1 MNFEAI
7 NEVVIRIHIFNVMH
21 RRENTLPKQRVLLA
35 GATGYLGKF
44 IVVELKSHGYWVR
57 ALSRDTRKIEPIR
70 QHIDD
75 LFIGQATQP
84 KTLKGICKDIN
95 IVISSLGITRQKD
108 RHTYMDV
115 DYQGNKNLL
124 NEAIEQNV
132 SKFMYI
138 SVFNADKLG
147 HLEIVKAKE
156 RFANELKEA
165 DLEHIIVRPNG
176 FFSDMKDFFN
186 MAKRGRV
193 YLFGNGEYRG
203 NPIHGADLAKACV
216 ERLES
221 DDEEF
226 DIGGPEILT
235 QNEIALQAF
244 EVLKKKPKITR
255 IPIWINSLTVKLA
268 RFFTSVKTYGP
279 IEFFMT
285 VLAMDMIAPIYG
297 QRTIKNY
304 FKEIS

>member
-1 MNFEAI
+1 MVSEQ
-7 NEVVIRIHIFNVMH
+7 
-21 RRENTLPKQRVLLA
+21 KVLVA

-44 IVVELKSHGYWVR
+44 IVKELQRHGYWVR
-57 ALSRDTRKIEPIR
+57 ALSRDASRIQPVS
-70 QHIDD
+70 QYVDD

-84 KTLKGICKDIN
+84 ETLIGVCKGIE
-95 IVISSLGITRQKD
+95 IVVSCLGITKQKD
-108 RHTYMDV
+108 GLTYMDV

-124 NEAIEQNV
+124 NEAIAENV
-132 SKFMYI
+132 SRFMYI
-138 SVFNADKLG
+138 SVFNANKLC

-156 RFANELKEA
+156 RFADELKET

-176 FFSDMKDFFN
+176 FFSDMKEFFN
-186 MAKRGRV
+186 MARRGRV
-193 YLFGNGEYRG
+193 YLFGNGEYLG

-221 DDEEF
+221 SDGEF

-235 QNEIALQAF
+235 QNEIASQAF
-244 EVLKKKPKITR
+244 EVLRKSPKITHF
-255 IPIWINSLTVKLA
+255 PLWVNNLTVKLA

-285 VLAMDMIAPIYG
+285 VLAMDMIAPTYG
-297 QRTIKNY
+297 EHTIKNY
-304 FKEIS
+304 FKKISEPT